1 MEMMEDFHS
10 LDQSRRRVATVQ
22 LPMVQSVAQAVPD
35 ALAEM
40 QLLQVHLRRVVAEV
54 QALRVLV

>member
-1 MEMMEDFHS
+1 
-10 LDQSRRRVATVQ
+10 
-22 LPMVQSVAQAVPD
+22 MVQSVAQAVPD